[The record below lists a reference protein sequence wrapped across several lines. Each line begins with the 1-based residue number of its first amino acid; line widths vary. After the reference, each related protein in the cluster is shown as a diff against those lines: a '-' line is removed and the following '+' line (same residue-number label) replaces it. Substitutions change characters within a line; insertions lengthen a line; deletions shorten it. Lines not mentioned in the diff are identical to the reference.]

1 MHARTGSSNKH
12 NSGIQKVSDQDE
24 AFLAE
29 DEQKQLAL
37 KVILEAWEDAL
48 SQGVAAEIVASSAI
62 FAALTDMIEHYG
74 EESVAEMVAE
84 WPDRIRNSEFTLSED
99 AQFSS

>member
-1 MHARTGSSNKH
+1 MSQEEE
-12 NSGIQKVSDQDE
+12 ILQ
-24 AFLAE
+24 E

-37 KVILEAWEDAL
+37 RIILEAWEDAL
-48 SQGVAAEIVASSAI
+48 AQRVSAEMVASSAI

-84 WPDRIRNSEFTLSED
+84 WPDRIRDGEFTLSQD
-99 AQFSS
+99 SQFSS